1 MGDRPQPMVT
11 IDDVATGEDLVGA
24 TVRCESVAETQ
35 HVGELL
41 GRMLVA
47 GDVVL
52 LHGPLGAG
60 KTTLTGGLARGM
72 NVRGRVTS
80 PTFTIA
86 RVHKPC
92 TPAGAGEHASAEA
105 DVHASAGAALIHV
118 DAYRLRES
126 GENPMD
132 VLESLDLDWQLA
144 DSVVVAE
151 WGDGMMEQLA
161 PVYYYVDIDRERAVR
176 EDPDSEARYISVEKR
191 TSGTGTGN

>member
-1 MGDRPQPMVT
+1 MTVVT
-11 IDDVATGEDLVGA
+11 VDDIPRGTELVGA

-35 HVGELL
+35 AVGELL
-41 GRMLVA
+41 GGMLSA

-72 NVRGRVTS
+72 NVKGRVTS

-86 RVHKPC
+86 RVHKP
-92 TPAGAGEHASAEA
+92 AA
-105 DVHASAGAALIHV
+105 AGAALIHV

-126 GENPMD
+126 GEDPMD

-144 DSVVVAE
+144 DAVVVAE

-161 PVYYYVDIDRERAVR
+161 PTYYYVDIDRERAVR
-176 EDPDSEARYISVEKR
+176 EDPESEARYITVEKR
-191 TSGTGTGN
+191 TSA